1 MERYLNEMLPNVG
14 RFYDGSSTEEPE
26 YVNNGDGTYTVK
38 PVKQRIYKDPVTAP
52 VIEYEDE
59 SSFFVISEEEYEN
72 ITELSQIFYGG
83 YYQSKYDWNYGAWDE
98 ASDAKLA
105 EIAEKHGLRL
115 RSGETELYWD
125 ERPIANGAPADRC
138 FSPEEL
144 VRMLTERC
152 CKGDFFKTVPT
163 AFDKLYF
170 LSTGSFGLCCEL
182 PVEDGAELCVYI
194 RNTVSDEF
202 ATGNEIGAIV
212 TDYTKYLTRTRTAP
226 DGTELYIAQ
235 GDEDAYIYAYLD
247 SSFMVMNVYVNP
259 FGNNPDLKLTEDY
272 VNQAADSFN
281 YTNL

>member
-1 MERYLNEMLPNVG
+1 M
-14 RFYDGSSTEEPE
+14 
-26 YVNNGDGTYTVK
+26 
-38 PVKQRIYKDPVTAP
+38 IC
-52 VIEYEDE
+52 
-59 SSFFVISEEEYEN
+59 
-72 ITELSQIFYGG
+72 YGG

-105 EIAEKHGLRL
+105 EIAEKHGLQL

-182 PVEDGAELCVYI
+182 PVDDGAELCVYI

-202 ATGNEIGAIV
+202 ATGNEIGSIV

-235 GDEDAYIYAYLD
+235 SDEDAYIYAYLD
-247 SSFMVMNVYVNP
+247 NSFMVMNVYVNP
-259 FGNNPDLKLTEDY
+259 FGSNPDLALTEDY
-272 VNQAADSFN
+272 VNQAVDSFN
-281 YTNL
+281 YNNL

>member
-1 MERYLNEMLPNVG
+1 MLKVG
-14 RFYDGSSTEEPE
+14 VPRFTRVP
-26 YVNNGDGTYTVK
+26 
-38 PVKQRIYKDPVTAP
+38 Q
-52 VIEYEDE
+52 
-59 SSFFVISEEEYEN
+59 
-72 ITELSQIFYGG
+72 L
-83 YYQSKYDWNYGAWDE
+83 
-98 ASDAKLA
+98 
-105 EIAEKHGLRL
+105 
-115 RSGETELYWD
+115 
-125 ERPIANGAPADRC
+125 
-138 FSPEEL
+138 L
-144 VRMLTERC
+144 VYNH
-152 CKGDFFKTVPT
+152 FFKTVPT